1 MTAATTKQRKQRG
14 PQAHANPEQLRVSL
28 DAALAIVEDACN
40 KAVRA
45 SKKPMQVSERYTIAL
60 NVLSNMAAAGVEA
73 EITNAGQIVAAG
85 KRRAEWVNQKRAEQP
100 KEPQS

>member
-1 MTAATTKQRKQRG
+1 MTAATAKQRKQRA
-14 PQAHANPEQLRVSL
+14 PQGHPNPEALRSSL

-45 SKKPMQVSERYTIAL
+45 SKNPMQVSERYTIAL
-60 NVLSNMAAAGVEA
+60 SALSNMAAAGVEA
-73 EITNAGQIVAAG
+73 ELANTGQIIAAG
-85 KRRAEWVNQKRAEQP
+85 KRRVEWVNQKRAEQP